1 MPTTAINIRIGKNEK
16 KWFAEMAKV
25 KGMTLSGFIRDAAR
39 IEAHRVLG
47 PPKVH
52 ATDDTRLKKPIKF

>member
-16 KWFAEMAKV
+16 KWFAKMAKV
-25 KGMTLSGFIRDAAR
+25 KGMTLSGFLRDAAR

-52 ATDDTRLKKPIKF
+52 KEADKE